1 MIEIGAFSISLA
13 HTGSMP
19 QRTAAK
25 GNTPIPSN
33 RLPSRSAVIL
43 SAPLSLDGQN
53 ALKGGGG
60 DAKPLGNG
68 DVVLHSLSDGIF
80 VTLRSVKQS
89 TGSLPLKSGL
99 NSTMKITF
107 LLKWILMGLWTH
119 GQKTLLNGWRYR
131 RKGCISN
138 GKVGPV

>member
-1 MIEIGAFSISLA
+1 MVMEIGAFSISLA

-19 QRTAAK
+19 QRTAAS

-60 DAKPLGNG
+60 NPEPLGNG
-68 DVVLHSLSDGIF
+68 DVVLHVLVVCGHTVTEAMKNDIAVAQRLGITAT
-80 VTLRSVKQS
+80 TLEGILTVK
-89 TGSLPLKSGL
+89 
-99 NSTMKITF
+99 
-107 LLKWILMGLWTH
+107 
-119 GQKTLLNGWRYR
+119 GQGR
-131 RKGCISN
+131 R
-138 GKVGPV
+138 